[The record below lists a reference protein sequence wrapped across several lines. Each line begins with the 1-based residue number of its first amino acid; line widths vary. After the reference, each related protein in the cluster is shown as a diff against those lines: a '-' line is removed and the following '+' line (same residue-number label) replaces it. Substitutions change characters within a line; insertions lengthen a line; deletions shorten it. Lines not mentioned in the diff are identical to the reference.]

1 MSKSEL
7 ICTNFVESIIEEDYT
22 KYEKTLKKFDLK
34 TLKLELESIIGNP
47 YLEKSEVI
55 AKIRLI
61 RKIQKEK
68 VLDIIN
74 KKYNF

>member
-34 TLKLELESIIGNP
+34 TLKLELESIIWNP